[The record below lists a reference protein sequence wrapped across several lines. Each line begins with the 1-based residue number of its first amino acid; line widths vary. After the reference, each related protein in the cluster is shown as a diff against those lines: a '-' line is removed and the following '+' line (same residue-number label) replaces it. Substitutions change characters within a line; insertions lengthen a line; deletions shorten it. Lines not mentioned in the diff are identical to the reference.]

1 MKQTRIPDPKRPEQ
15 NILCTT
21 RSSQEWGEKIQNQYA
36 SQQNAWAYLWPYLCV
51 LSTNKGCPSIQMSIV
66 FIGPLPGV
74 HARTPRTCSPENNP
88 VPLTRWW
95 HIIRVIP
102 APRGGLPYP
111 STGGMRFGQLLWR
124 SLEVRIVLGSVDPP
138 WWDPFQYAQR
148 LVWRPPRRCGVA
160 AHPVPLDTA
169 LPTAQSVELG
179 SLWHLH

>member
-1 MKQTRIPDPKRPEQ
+1 MGK
-15 NILCTT
+15 
-21 RSSQEWGEKIQNQYA
+21 SKINMRN
-36 SQQNAWAYLWPYLCV
+36 QQNVWAYLWPCLCV
-51 LSTNKGCPSIQMSIV
+51 LSTNKGCPSIQKSIV
-66 FIGPLPGV
+66 CTGPLPGV

-95 HIIRVIP
+95 RVIRVIP

-111 STGGMRFGQLLWR
+111 STVGMRFGQLLGVASSPDCPWLGR
-124 SLEVRIVLGSVDPP
+124 PSLVGSG
-138 WWDPFQYAQR
+138 PFQYAQR

-160 AHPVPLDTA
+160 AHPVPLNTT